1 LNNEQNNISY
11 NKCNNGIILKL
22 DNDKALVMTDN
33 LDFASLKLKPGM
45 KQGQKVIFDDY
56 DLYKSNAFTRFSSFI
71 LPSSIIAAAAAVF
84 LVLFFSIRLALM
96 PQEYAYIALD
106 INPSLELVIDK
117 NENVIEAKAFNSEA
131 QTILDETNVQ
141 GLLVYDALNNILD
154 NSKKKGY
161 INSFNNVVLFS
172 ATLNT
177 KHKSD
182 LTKDKSTEELLNSC
196 KEIAKIMGIDSR
208 TISSTP
214 ESRTEAYDQGLSM
227 GRYAVYNEAKNT
239 GIDIGIEEIKTSSIS
254 EILNKLDK
262 NSIIFSD
269 NTVNSD
275 ATPKSTIMDT
285 TTPKL
290 IPTSTPEFM
299 SSAHTA
305 SPVITNVVT
314 PSSSNS
320 PLTTSAVDTSTPI
333 VIQSA
338 KPTPTAVFTPS
349 TSSVSTKTPV
359 HTPTKTPVVY
369 PSPTPTKTPATT
381 PSHTPTKTPAIT
393 PSYTPTKTPAITP
406 SYTPTKT
413 PAITPSY
420 TPTKTPAITPSYTPT
435 KTPAITPS
443 HTPTKTPAITPSYT
457 PTKTPAITP
466 SYTPTKTPAIT
477 SSHTPTKTPAIT
489 PSHTP
494 TKTPTITPSHTP
506 TKTPTTTP
514 SHTPTMTPE
523 PTPTF
528 LETKVELK
536 AYNHIKDSETK
547 EIQPRILLTNKGD
560 STINLADVK
569 IRYYYTKELVINQKY
584 TCDWANISSSKIT
597 GKIVEMSN
605 PKPDADCYAEIGFVD
620 SAGFLKPNE
629 SIEVISRI
637 GNSYALSL
645 ITPPYSEWNYMY
657 DQNSDYSFNGVSSD
671 FVRCLKI
678 TVYISGDLYWGI
690 EP

>member
-1 LNNEQNNISY
+1 
-11 NKCNNGIILKL
+11 
-22 DNDKALVMTDN
+22 MTDN

-381 PSHTPTKTPAIT
+381 PSHTPTKTP
-393 PSYTPTKTPAITP
+393 
-406 SYTPTKT
+406 
-413 PAITPSY
+413 
-420 TPTKTPAITPSYTPT
+420 
-435 KTPAITPS
+435 
-443 HTPTKTPAITPSYT
+443 
-457 PTKTPAITP
+457 
-466 SYTPTKTPAIT
+466 
-477 SSHTPTKTPAIT
+477 
-489 PSHTP
+489 
-494 TKTPTITPSHTP
+494 
-506 TKTPTTTP
+506 TTTP